1 MVEMKVTEQ
10 TEALFVSSCC
20 FVPSL
25 TKTSQKQQ
33 PVPESGE
40 RVETALVSQMKG
52 ASYQL
57 TDPCR
62 LLLADVSM
70 VTGQLTLADIHQKK
84 SV

>member
-10 TEALFVSSCC
+10 TEASFGFSSRC
-20 FVPSL
+20 FVPVL

-33 PVPESGE
+33 PVPESGA

-57 TDPCR
+57 TDP
-62 LLLADVSM
+62 
-70 VTGQLTLADIHQKK
+70 
-84 SV
+84 